1 MVNMKIGLI
10 GFGAIGSHIARQMKK
25 ETRNRKSV
33 EGAGGGASRIAWVVD
48 ADIAAK
54 NRMAQAGLRCKFFG
68 SIPAKCGGA
77 DLVVEAAS
85 QSAVPMLLGCLP
97 HCDVMIMSI
106 GALADKKLLGKV
118 MSAAKKYGRKIYL
131 PSGAIGGL
139 DAIAAADGKIRS
151 VLLETVKDPKS
162 LGREDSKRVVVF
174 EGSAREACRLYP
186 KNVNVSATLSLAG
199 IGFERTRV
207 RIISDPAVKRN
218 IHNITIEA
226 ESGSM
231 SFRFENEPFA
241 TNPKTSA
248 LAALSAISR
257 IKKIGKEMQIG

>member
-1 MVNMKIGLI
+1 MRIGLI

-25 ETRNRKSV
+25 EIRNRKAV
-33 EGAGGGASRIAWVVD
+33 EETGGGAPRIAWVVD
-48 ADIAAK
+48 ADAAAK
-54 NRMAQAGLRCKFFG
+54 KRMARTGVRCPFYS
-68 SIPAKCGGA
+68 SIPAGCGGA
-77 DLVVEAAS
+77 GLVVEAAS

-97 HCDVMIMSI
+97 YCNVMIMSV
-106 GALADKKLLGKV
+106 GALADRKLLGKLET
-118 MSAAKKYGRKIYL
+118 AAKKYRRRIYL

-139 DAIAAADGKIRS
+139 DAIASADGKIQS

-162 LGREDSKRVVVF
+162 LGRNDSKRTVVF
-174 EGSAREACRLYP
+174 EGSASDACRLYP

-207 RIISDPAVKRN
+207 RIVSDPKVKRN
-218 IHNITIEA
+218 IHCITIEA

-241 TNPKTSA
+241 ENPKTSA

-257 IKKIGKEMQIG
+257 IRKIKEPMQIG

>member
-1 MVNMKIGLI
+1 MKIGLI

-25 ETRNRKSV
+25 D
-33 EGAGGGASRIAWVVD
+33 IAWAAD
-48 ADIAAK
+48 ADKKAGQ
-54 NRMAQAGLRCKFFG
+54 RMRKAGARCPFYQ
-68 SIPAKCGGA
+68 SVPAKCGGA
-77 DLVVEAAS
+77 ELVVEAAS
-85 QSAVPMLLGCLP
+85 QNAVPLLLRCLP
-97 HCDVMIMSI
+97 YCDVMVMSV
-106 GALADKKLLGKV
+106 GALADPKLLGK
-118 MSAAKKYGRKIYL
+118 MLSAAKKYSRKIYI
-131 PSGAIGGL
+131 PSGAIGGV
-139 DAIAAADGKIRS
+139 DAISSADGKINS

-162 LGREDSKRVVVF
+162 LGREDKKRTVVF

-207 RIISDPAVKRN
+207 RIISDPKAKRN
-218 IHNITIEA
+218 IHNITVKA

-241 TNPKTSA
+241 ENPKTSA

-257 IKKIGKEMQIG
+257 IRKINEPLQIG